1 MKKVFK
7 TIGWLLLIALIVIQF
22 FRPEKNLQ
30 KGISTN
36 HFSTKYPIP
45 ADVNVILEKAC
56 YDCHS
61 NNSRYPWYFN
71 IQPVGMWMDDHIK
84 EGKQGLNFSEYTN
97 KRLRYQ
103 YHKMEEVIEVVDE
116 NAMPIDSYTWTHK
129 DAILTPEEKLKLKNW
144 AQSTMDTLEV
154 QYPIDSLKRQGPPP
168 PQK

>member
-1 MKKVFK
+1 MKKVLK
-7 TIGWLLLIALIVIQF
+7 TFSWLLLIALVVIQF

-30 KGISTN
+30 KGISTT
-36 HFSTKYPIP
+36 HFSTKYHLPD
-45 ADVNVILEKAC
+45 DVNVILDKAC

-71 IQPVGMWMDDHIK
+71 IQPIGMWMDDHIK

-103 YHKMEEVIEVVDE
+103 YHKMEEVIEVIDE
-116 NAMPIDSYTWTHK
+116 DAMPIDSYTWTHK
-129 DAILTPEEKLKLKNW
+129 DAILTSEEKSKLKNW
-144 AQSTMDTLEV
+144 AQSIMDALEA
-154 QYPIDSLKRQGPPP
+154 QYPIDSLKRPAPPP

>member
-1 MKKVFK
+1 MKKVLKPF
-7 TIGWLLLIALIVIQF
+7 GWLLLIALVVIQF

-30 KGISTN
+30 KGVSTT
-36 HFSTKYPIP
+36 HFSTKYHLPG
-45 ADVNVILEKAC
+45 DVNVILDKAC

-71 IQPVGMWMDDHIK
+71 IQPIGMWMDDHIK

-103 YHKMEEVIEVVDE
+103 YHKMEEVIEVIDE
-116 NAMPIDSYTWTHK
+116 DAMPIDSYTWTHK
-129 DAILTPEEKLKLKNW
+129 DAILTSEEKSKLKNW
-144 AQSTMDTLEV
+144 AQSIMDTLEA
-154 QYPIDSLKRQGPPP
+154 QYPIDSLKRPA